1 MSGFYKR
8 KIIRIVLLMFV
19 VVVLLGL
26 GWSGIS
32 LYAVEKNKSQ
42 KKTNRFA
49 GQQAVP
55 VTVAT
60 VSLGTMPHIQNALGT
75 VTANNNVVVRSR
87 VDGQLLRL
95 LAHEGQ
101 TVKAGQL
108 LAEIDP
114 RAFQAALKQAQGQ
127 LARDQALLRAA
138 RLDLDRYRTL
148 WAQDAIA
155 KQQYDTQQEL
165 VKQYEGMV
173 LSDQGG
179 VDNAE
184 LQLSFTRIT
193 VPTHGRVGLRQVDP
207 GNFVRASDTN
217 GIFTLTQ
224 TQPITVL
231 FAIPEAALEGVR
243 QRLKEK
249 ITVEIWNRDNKS
261 KLASGYLASI
271 DNQVNLTTGTVM
283 LRAQFANQDDRL
295 FPNQFVNVQLILE
308 VRNRVRL
315 IPVAAVLRGT
325 PGDYVYLMG
334 HDHSVTVRPIKLGLE
349 HGEVVEVLD
358 GLQEHDQIVVEGT
371 DKLREGSRVVPK
383 TIKIL

>member
-8 KIIRIVLLMFV
+8 KIIHIVLLMFV

-60 VSLGTMPHIQNALGT
+60 VSLGTMPHIQSALGT

-95 LAHEGQ
+95 LVHEGQ
-101 TVKAGQL
+101 AVKAGQL

-127 LARDQALLRAA
+127 LARDQASLRTA

-148 WAQDAIA
+148 WEQDSIA

-173 LSDQGG
+173 LSDQGV

-193 VPTHGRVGLRQVDP
+193 APIHGRVGLRQVDP
-207 GNFVRASDTN
+207 GNLVRASDTN

-231 FAIPEAALEGVR
+231 FAIPETALEGVR

-249 ITVEIWNRDNKS
+249 ITVEIWDRDNKS

-325 PGDYVYLMG
+325 PGNYVYLMG
-334 HDHSVTVRPIKLGLE
+334 NDHSVTVRPIKLGLE

-383 TIKIL
+383 TIKFL